1 MYISKIKIKGF
12 RNFKETEV
20 NFHEGVNVIIGH
32 NNAGKSN
39 LIHALRLVL
48 DSSRTLNKRLDIHDF
63 YENVT
68 IDELKECPPLISI
81 EVTFSPNRDKDG
93 NILETDED
101 ELNIISDC
109 MILPVENYEAKLTY
123 CFYLPENKREEY
135 EELVSEMEDDID
147 INMAWR
153 IIQNQMLRYY
163 KYAIWKGDAS
173 QHNKIETDKLKKIDF
188 QFLDA
193 LRDMEHDMSTG
204 HSPLMK
210 EVLNFFIDYKIK
222 KEKTGIERINE
233 LNNAHQS
240 FEEVADP
247 LMENI
252 QERLEDGKKEM
263 LDYATKTGA
272 SFNDSKPDF
281 DGQLTE
287 SDLFTALSLIV
298 KENTGINI
306 PVTKNG
312 LGYNNL
318 IFISLLLAKMQADS
332 DGDYS
337 GDNAKVFPVLAIE
350 EPEAHLHPALQYQFL
365 KYLKEEQQKKKKV
378 KQVFVTTHS
387 TQITSAISLDEMILL
402 YRTPD
407 NAVHIGYP
415 GKVFGNDV
423 EGKTSKNYV
432 QRFLDATRSDM
443 LFAHSIIFVEGTA
456 EELLLS
462 TFANYIGKSLEDGHV
477 AVVNLG
483 GRYFDHFLKLFDR
496 VKSQYAVPVKVACIT
511 DQDQIRKLKEG
522 EDRHWISCYP
532 YEYGTDT
539 DKYDYNRNGEQRIA
553 LYTTHPNI
561 RYFSQDK
568 DKSRTFEYDLM
579 LENSRND
586 ILLLD
591 DLQNKKIL
599 KSIMDA
605 DNFSTAKVKL
615 RKSKSNTRI
624 VNALESI
631 DWSDEDKCKALLA
644 SVYLNSVG
652 KGENAL
658 SLCVA
663 LNDNLDKNAE
673 ERKAFNVPEYIKKAI
688 EWVLS

>member
-12 RNFKETEV
+12 RNFKETV
-20 NFHEGVNVIIGH
+20 VLFHEGVNVIIGH

-48 DSSRTLNKRLDIHDF
+48 DSSRNINKRLDIHDF

-68 IDELKECPPLISI
+68 IEELKACPPSI
-81 EVTFSPNRDKDG
+81 TIEITFSPNRDKFG
-93 NILETDED
+93 NVLETNED
-101 ELNIISDC
+101 ELNIIQEC
-109 MILPVENYEAKLTY
+109 MLVPIDNYEAKLTY
-123 CFYLPENKREEY
+123 NYFLPDNKRQEY
-135 EELVSEMEDDID
+135 DELVSEMRDDIN
-147 INMAWR
+147 INAAWR

-163 KYAIWKGDAS
+163 VYAIWKGDAT
-173 QHNKIETDKLKKIDF
+173 QHNKMESDKLRKIDF

-193 LRDMEHDMSTG
+193 IRDMEHDMSTG

-240 FEEVADP
+240 FEDIADP
-247 LMENI
+247 LMANI
-252 QERLEDGKKEM
+252 QERLKDGKKEM

-287 SDLFTALSLIV
+287 SDLFSALSLIV
-298 KENTGINI
+298 KENTGINV

-332 DGDYS
+332 DGYYS
-337 GDNAKVFPVLAIE
+337 GDNAKVFPILAIE

-387 TQITSAISLDEMILL
+387 TQITSAISLDEMIVL
-402 YRTPD
+402 YRTED

-415 GKVFGNDV
+415 GKVFENDV
-423 EGKTSKNYV
+423 NGITSKKYV
-432 QRFLDATRSDM
+432 QRFLDSTRSDM
-443 LFAHSIIFVEGTA
+443 LFAHSVIFVEGTA
-456 EELLLS
+456 EEILLS
-462 TFANYIGKSLEDGHV
+462 TFAKYLGKSLEDSHV

-496 VKSQYAVPVKVACIT
+496 VKNQYAIPVKIACIT
-511 DQDQIRKLKEG
+511 DQDQVRKLKAG
-522 EDRHWISCYP
+522 TGRHWKSCYP
-532 YEYGTDT
+532 YEYDKDM
-539 DKYDYNRNGEQRIA
+539 DKYEFSRNGEQRVSDFA
-553 LYTTHPNI
+553 THPNI

-568 DKSRTFEYDLM
+568 DKSKTFEYDLM
-579 LENSRND
+579 LANSESD

-591 DLQNKKIL
+591 DLQNRDVL
-599 KSIMDA
+599 KAIMVSDGYSA
-605 DNFSTAKVKL
+605 AKDNL
-615 RKSKSNTRI
+615 RKSKTNDRI
-624 VNALESI
+624 ISALDAI
-631 DWSDEDKCKALLA
+631 DWSDEEKKKALIA

-658 SLCVA
+658 SLCVS
-663 LNDNLDKNAE
+663 LNDNFDKAAG
-673 ERKAFNVPEYIKKAI
+673 ERITFNVPEYIKKAI

>member
-12 RNFKETEV
+12 RNFRDTEV
-20 NFHEGVNVIIGH
+20 LFHEGVNVIIGH

-39 LIHALRLVL
+39 LIHALRLAL
-48 DSSRTLNKRLDIHDF
+48 DSSRNINKRLDIHDF

-68 IDELKECPPLISI
+68 IEEFKAFPPSVTI

-93 NILETDED
+93 NILKTNED
-101 ELNIISDC
+101 ELNIIQEC
-109 MILPVENYEAKLTY
+109 MLVPIENYEAKLTY
-123 CFYLPENKREEY
+123 NYFLPDNKRQEY
-135 EELVSEMEDDID
+135 DELVSEMRDDID
-147 INMAWR
+147 INAAWR

-163 KYAIWKGDAS
+163 VYAIWKGDAS
-173 QHNKIETDKLKKIDF
+173 QHNKMETDKLRKIDF

-193 LRDMEHDMSTG
+193 IRDMEHDMSTG

-240 FEEVADP
+240 FENIADP
-247 LMENI
+247 LMANI
-252 QERLEDGKKEM
+252 QDRLEDGKKEM

-287 SDLFTALSLIV
+287 SDLFSALSLIV

-337 GDNAKVFPVLAIE
+337 GDNAKVFPILAIE

-387 TQITSAISLDEMILL
+387 TQITSAISLDEMIVL
-402 YRTPD
+402 YRSED
-407 NAVHIGYP
+407 NTVHIGYP
-415 GKVFGNDV
+415 GKVFGNDADG
-423 EGKTSKNYV
+423 ETSKKYV
-432 QRFLDATRSDM
+432 QRFLDSTRSDM
-443 LFAHSIIFVEGTA
+443 LFAHSVIFVEGTA

-462 TFANYIGKSLEDGHV
+462 TFTKYLGKSLEDSHV

-496 VKSQYAVPVKVACIT
+496 VKSQYAVPVKIACIT

-522 EDRHWISCYP
+522 TGRYWKSCYP
-532 YEYGTDT
+532 YEYDKEK
-539 DKYDYNRNGEQRIA
+539 DKYEYSRNGEQRETDFA
-553 LYTTHPNI
+553 THPNI

-568 DKSRTFEYDLM
+568 DKSKTFEYDLM
-579 LENSRND
+579 LANSESD
-586 ILLLD
+586 ILLLG
-591 DLQNKKIL
+591 DLQNRDVL
-599 KSIMDA
+599 KAIIDA
-605 DNFSTAKVKL
+605 ADYTTAKGNL
-615 RKSKSNTRI
+615 RKSKTNERI
-624 VNALESI
+624 ITALDAI
-631 DWSDEDKCKALLA
+631 DWSDEEKKKALIA

-658 SLCVA
+658 SLCVS
-663 LNDNLDKNAE
+663 LNDNFDKAE
-673 ERKAFNVPEYIKKAI
+673 GERIAFTVPKYIKKAI